1 MGFWSELKEFGSSL
15 EDAVR
20 DPVTLIVAGAQI
32 YAGNYTGA
40 ATTIGLSA
48 SSRYLAAQEEYNLD
62 AITGTDVMTRSPISP
77 RRIVYGRTKVSGPIL
92 FLETTDSNQKL
103 HIVVALAG
111 HEIDAVEE
119 VYFNDVKVA
128 DDLVDGTET
137 AANSGTTP
145 DYSAKAKITAHF
157 GTSTQTVDTNL
168 QSRTSVDSTDH
179 MKGIAYLYCQL
190 EYDQDVFAT
199 GLPNISAVVRGKK
212 VAGISGGSKTSAAWT
227 TDPARIIL
235 DYLQD
240 STYGLNASDSEVDLA
255 SFEAASDIC
264 VRQIY
269 SETYSQN
276 EDTYS
281 ANGVIETSKDPQRIL
296 EDLLTSCSAKLIYSN
311 GKFKLIVD
319 PIDDSLTSINTAIAA
334 SLSLGMDEFIKGFN
348 VQTRNA
354 GSNQYNAIKGT
365 FVDSANNYQPTDFPS
380 QKSSTFETEDNS
392 ERVFTD
398 ISFPFT
404 TSASTA
410 QRMART
416 ALYRHREQIV
426 LDVAC
431 NLKGFAVDVGDF
443 VSVSIPRLGFT
454 NKKFEVLSWSF
465 SVTPDDASVSM
476 TLREISADVFYW
488 TSSTDETVFTSNNTN
503 LPLVSSV
510 SASGTTGAAI
520 SGQIIN
526 DATVDTPQV
535 ASNAITDV
543 ASVTASQVTSG
554 GSYITTP
561 FVTTDENARIA
572 IDNGNFPTDFVTGPT
587 VSFTVPSTN
596 VPDRLMLQIIFT
608 GYSVQMS
615 QSTPTLTGGVYD
627 LVLTDHSLAIQTLF
641 NGTQKSLVAHDAHTF
656 FCQSGFPQQVISA
669 GASPR
674 ILFFEKGTDYNGGET
689 MQVKFFLHFYEE
701 IAGNMEVAYNTA
713 YIQCYL
719 SEIKR

>member
-1 MGFWSELKEFGSSL
+1 MPFWEEIEKLGGGL
-15 EDAVR
+15 EDALS
-20 DPVTLIVAGAQI
+20 DPLTLIVAGAQI
-32 YAGNYTGA
+32 YAGNYAGA

-48 SSRYLAAQEEYNLD
+48 SSRYLAAQQEYNLD

-77 RRIVYGRTKVSGPIL
+77 RSIVYGRTKVSGPIL
-92 FLETTDSNQKL
+92 FLETTNANQKL

-128 DDLVDGTET
+128 ENLSDGTEVS
-137 AANSGTTP
+137 ADSGTTP
-145 DYSAKAKITAHF
+145 NYSAKAKITAHF
-157 GTSTQTVDTNL
+157 GSSTQTVDANL
-168 QSRTSVDSTDH
+168 QSRTSIGGTDH
-179 MKGIAYLYCQL
+179 MKGIAYIYCQL
-190 EYDQDVFAT
+190 EYDKDVFAT
-199 GLPNISAVVRGKK
+199 GLPNISAVIRGKK
-212 VAGISGGSKTSAAWT
+212 VAGISGGSKTSATWT

-235 DYLQD
+235 DYIQD
-240 STYGLNASDSEVDLA
+240 STYGLNASDSEVDLT

-281 ANGVIETSKDPQRIL
+281 ANGVVDTSKDPQRIL
-296 EDLLTSCSAKLIYSN
+296 EDLLTSCSAKLVYSN
-311 GKFKLIVD
+311 GRFKLIVD
-319 PIDDSLTSINTAIAA
+319 PIDDNITTINTAITP

-365 FVDSANNYQPTDFPS
+365 FVDAANNYQPTDFPS
-380 QKSSTFETEDNS
+380 QTSATFETEDNS
-392 ERVFTD
+392 ERTFTD
-398 ISFPFT
+398 ISYPFT

-431 NLKGFAVDVGDF
+431 NLKGFSVDVGDF

-454 NKKFEVLSWSF
+454 NKTFEVLAWSF
-465 SVTPDDASVSM
+465 SANPDDVSVSM
-476 TLREISADVFYW
+476 TLREISADVFFW
-488 TSSTDETVFTSNNTN
+488 TPLVDETVFTSNNTN
-503 LPLVSSV
+503 LPLISSV

-535 ASNAITDV
+535 ASNAINDV
-543 ASVTASQVTSG
+543 LSSTAAQVTSG
-554 GSYITTP
+554 GVYVTAP
-561 FVTTDENARIA
+561 FVTTDENAREA
-572 IDNGNFPTDFVTGPT
+572 INAGNFPTDFVTGPT

-608 GYSVQMS
+608 GYNVQMS
-615 QSTPTLTGGVYD
+615 QSTPTSTGGNYD

-656 FCQSGFPQQVISA
+656 FCLGGFPQQVVSA

-689 MQVKFFLHFYEE
+689 MQIKFFLHFYEE
-701 IAGNMEVAYNTA
+701 IAGNMKVAYNTA

>member
-1 MGFWSELKEFGSSL
+1 MGFWTELKELGSSF

-20 DPVTLIVAGAQI
+20 DPVTLIVAGIQA
-32 YAGNYTGA
+32 YTGNYVGA
-40 ATTIGLSA
+40 ATTLGLSA

-62 AITGTDVMTRSPISP
+62 GITGTDVMSRSPISP
-77 RRIVYGRTKVSGPIL
+77 RKIVYGRTKVSGPIL
-92 FLETTDSNQKL
+92 FLETTETNQKL

-128 DDLVDGTET
+128 ENLTDGTEIS
-137 AANSGTTP
+137 ADSGTDP

-168 QSRTSVDSTDH
+168 QTRTSVDSTDH
-179 MKGIAYLYCQL
+179 MKGIAYIYCQL
-190 EYDQDVFAT
+190 EYDKDVFAT
-199 GLPNISAVVRGKK
+199 GLPNISAVIRGKK

-240 STYGLNASDSEVDLA
+240 STYGLNASDSEVDLD
-255 SFEAASDIC
+255 SFETASDIC

-276 EDTYS
+276 EDTY
-281 ANGVIETSKDPQRIL
+281 ACNGVIDTSKDPQRIL

-311 GKFKLIVD
+311 GRFKLVVD
-319 PIDDSLTSINTAIAA
+319 PIDDNLTTINAAIAP
-334 SLSLGMDEFIKGFN
+334 SISLGMDEFIKGFN

-365 FVDSANNYQPTDFPS
+365 FVDAANNYQPTDFPS
-380 QKSSTFETEDNS
+380 QTSATFESEDNS
-392 ERVFTD
+392 ERTFTD
-398 ISFPFT
+398 VSYPFT
-404 TSASTA
+404 TSASMA

-431 NLKGFAVDVGDF
+431 NLNGFSVDVGDF

-454 NKKFEVLSWSF
+454 NKTFEVLSWSF
-465 SVTPDDASVSM
+465 SGRPDDVSVSM
-476 TLREISADVFYW
+476 TLREISADVFFW
-488 TSSTDETVFTSNNTN
+488 TPLVDETVFTSNNTN
-503 LPLVSSV
+503 LPLTSSV
-510 SASGTTGAAI
+510 SASSTTGAAI

-526 DATVDTPQV
+526 NATVDTPQV
-535 ASNAITDV
+535 ASNAINEVLST
-543 ASVTASQVTSG
+543 TAAQVTSG
-554 GSYITTP
+554 GVYVTAP
-561 FVTTDENARIA
+561 FVTTDENARVA

-608 GYSVQMS
+608 GYLAQMS
-615 QSTPTLTGGVYD
+615 QSTPTSTGGVFD
-627 LVLTDHSLAIQTLF
+627 LVQTDHSLAIQTLF

-656 FCQSGFPQQVISA
+656 FCLGGFPQQVINA
-669 GASPR
+669 GPSPR
-674 ILFFEKGTDYNGGET
+674 ILFFEKGSDYNGGET
-689 MQVKFFLHFYEE
+689 MQIKFFLHFYEQ

-713 YIQCYL
+713 FIQCYL
-719 SEIKR
+719 SELKR

>member
-1 MGFWSELKEFGSSL
+1 MGFWSEFKEGLSSI

-20 DPVTLIVAGAQI
+20 DPVTLIVAGVQA
-32 YAGNYTGA
+32 YTGNYAGA

-48 SSRYLAAQEEYNLD
+48 SSRYLAAQEEYNLEG
-62 AITGTDVMTRSPISP
+62 ITGTDVMSRSPIAP
-77 RRIVYGRTKVSGPIL
+77 RTIVYGRTKVSGPIL
-92 FLETTDSNQKL
+92 FLETTDTNQKL

-128 DDLVDGTET
+128 ENLVDGTET
-137 AANSGTTP
+137 SPDSGTDP
-145 DYSAKAKITAHF
+145 DYSVKAKITAHF
-157 GTSTQTVDTNL
+157 GAASQAVDSNL
-168 QSRTSVDSTDH
+168 QTRTSIDANDRFR
-179 MKGIAYLYCQL
+179 GIAYLYCQL
-190 EYDQDVFAT
+190 EYDKDVFAT
-199 GLPNISAVVRGKK
+199 GLPNISAVIRGKK

-240 STYGLNASDSEVDLA
+240 STYGLNASDSEIDLD
-255 SFEAASDIC
+255 SFENASDIC

-281 ANGVIETSKDPQRIL
+281 ANGVVDTSKDPQRIL
-296 EDLLTSCSAKLIYSN
+296 EDLLTSCSAKLVYSN
-311 GKFKLIVD
+311 GRFKLIVD
-319 PIDDSLTSINTAIAA
+319 PIDDNLTTINTAITP

-365 FVDSANNYQPTDFPS
+365 FVDAANNYQPTDFPS
-380 QKSSTFETEDNS
+380 QTSATFETEDNS
-392 ERVFTD
+392 ERTFTD
-398 ISFPFT
+398 VSYPFT

-410 QRMART
+410 QRMSRT

-431 NLKGFAVDVGDF
+431 NLKGFSVDVGDF

-454 NKKFEVLSWSF
+454 NKTFEVLSWSF
-465 SVTPDDASVSM
+465 SARPDDVSVSM
-476 TLREISADVFYW
+476 TLREISADVFFW
-488 TSSTDETVFTSNNTN
+488 TPLVDETVFTSNNTN
-503 LPLVSSV
+503 LPLISSV
-510 SASGTTGAAI
+510 SASSTTGAAI

-526 DATVDTPQV
+526 NATVDTPQV

-543 ASVTASQVTSG
+543 LSSTAAQVTSG
-554 GSYITTP
+554 GVYTSTP

-608 GYSVQMS
+608 GYTVQMS
-615 QSTPTLTGGVYD
+615 QSTPTSTGGVFD

-669 GASPR
+669 GAAPR
-674 ILFFEKGTDYNGGET
+674 ILFFEKGSDYNGGET
-689 MQVKFFLHFYEE
+689 MTIKFFLHFYES

-713 YIQCYL
+713 FIQCFL